1 MTNSKKL
8 INLLKKKKLKISFAE
23 SCTGG
28 LMSSIITSYSGSS
41 NIFNLGLVTYSNQ
54 AKQKILKVPNKVIKR
69 YGAVSVQCCLSMV
82 NNLSKI
88 SRSKVCVSITG
99 VAGPSGGT
107 KNKRV
112 GLVYIGIKN
121 GKKVIVSKNQFKNNG
136 RSYIQKETVKK
147 SLNLIIK
154 SVKLFFKLDT

>member
-28 LMSSIITSYSGSS
+28 LMSSIITSNSGSS
-41 NIFNLGLVTYSNQ
+41 KIFNLGLVTYSNQ
-54 AKQKILKVPNKVIKR
+54 AKQKILKVPNKIIKK

-88 SRSKVCVSITG
+88 SNSHINISITG
-99 VAGPSGGT
+99 IAGPKGGT
-107 KNKRV
+107 RKKPV
-112 GLVYIGIKN
+112 GLVFIGLKFKRKTFIK
-121 GKKVIVSKNQFKNNG
+121 KYLFKNKTRNNF
-136 RSYIQKETVKK
+136 QKITANTVLKTIL
-147 SLNLIIK
+147 SIIK
-154 SVKLFFKLDT
+154 